1 LNSTREHWQQNGI
14 WTRIDSIKRIVVEPQ
29 RKDALPSIMNE
40 YYEEIRTG
48 RGACFMAVCRGKVAE
63 GLDFADD
70 RGRAVLITGLPYPP
84 FKDARVELKRQFLDD
99 QRRSS
104 SGTMTGQ
111 KWYQLEAFRAT
122 NQAVG
127 RVIRHSRDHGA
138 VIFLDSRFGDMAA
151 RTCLSKW
158 LQPHFNKFANFGAA
172 SKSLA
177 SFFKVDS
184 YVGHQ
189 RQAAVQKQT
198 EMMQKSKAQVKRTHR
213 SSDDSEEDSKPK
225 LEVLQD
231 IYNVKGEGEKAV
243 ASSIYAQ
250 SSAGIDF
257 SCSQKQE
264 SGGEGKVAVG
274 IAPKRKKIKIA
285 ANNCTSFNDPQSSEE
300 SKVKIDN
307 KDTPKVSQE
316 TNLAKNYIR
325 RLQSALNG
333 SEMATFKSC
342 LKEYKVK
349 NDFQSI
355 VPILMVIAKREIPGE
370 GILQD
375 FKCFVKGK
383 DLSDFHLFCN
393 VTVPNMF
400 NQT

>member
-1 LNSTREHWQQNGI
+1 
-14 WTRIDSIKRIVVEPQ
+14 
-29 RKDALPSIMNE
+29 M
-40 YYEEIRTG
+40 
-48 RGACFMAVCRGKVAE
+48 
-63 GLDFADD
+63 
-70 RGRAVLITGLPYPP
+70 LITGLPYPP

-99 QRRSS
+99 QRKSS
-104 SGTMTGQ
+104 SAATMTGQ
-111 KWYQLEAFRAT
+111 KWYQLEVFRAT

-138 VIFLDSRFGDMAA
+138 VIFLDSRFGDMTA

-158 LQPHFNKFANFGAA
+158 LQPHFNKFANFGVA

-189 RQAAVQKQT
+189 RLMAVQKQT
-198 EMMQKSKAQVKRTHR
+198 EMMQKSKAQVKRSHK

-231 IYNVKGEGEKAV
+231 IYNVKSGGEKPAV

-250 SSAGIDF
+250 SSNGIDF

-264 SGGEGKVAVG
+264 SGGEGKVAVNP
-274 IAPKRKKIKIA
+274 APKRKKIKIA
-285 ANNCTSFNDPQSSEE
+285 ANRCGSFNDPQSSGEATE
-300 SKVKIDN
+300 TIGNKEAPKI
-307 KDTPKVSQE
+307 SQE
-316 TNLAKNYIR
+316 TNNMAKNYIK
-325 RLQSALNG
+325 RLQSALG
-333 SEMATFKSC
+333 TSEMATFKSC
-342 LKEYKVK
+342 LKEYKVN

-355 VPILMVIAKREIPGE
+355 VPILMLIAKRETPGE
-370 GILQD
+370 GILED

-393 VTVPNMF
+393 VTVPNMLK
-400 NQT
+400 QT

>member
-1 LNSTREHWQQNGI
+1 
-14 WTRIDSIKRIVVEPQ
+14 
-29 RKDALPSIMNE
+29 M
-40 YYEEIRTG
+40 
-48 RGACFMAVCRGKVAE
+48 AE

-84 FKDARVELKRQFLDD
+84 YKDARVELKRQFLDD
-99 QRRSS
+99 QLKMKA
-104 SGTMTGQ
+104 GKMTGQ

-138 VIFLDSRFGDMAA
+138 VIFLDSRFGDVTA

-189 RQAAVQKQT
+189 RQLAVKNQT
-198 EMMQKSKAQVKRTHR
+198 EMMQKSKAKVKRPHK
-213 SSDDSEEDSKPK
+213 SSDDSEEDIKQK
-225 LEVLQD
+225 ADVLQD
-231 IYNVKGEGEKAV
+231 IYNVEGGGEKCI

-250 SSAGIDF
+250 SSKGIDF
-257 SCSQKQE
+257 SSQQNKDIE
-264 SGGEGKVAVG
+264 VEGKVTVG
-274 IAPKRKKIKIA
+274 LAPKRKKIKIA
-285 ANNCTSFNDPQSSEE
+285 ANKCVSFTKPQSGESSIGNEE
-300 SKVKIDN
+300 TS
-307 KDTPKVSQE
+307 KVSQE
-316 TNLAKNYIR
+316 TNLAKNYIK
-325 RLQSALNG
+325 RLQSALG
-333 SEMATFKSC
+333 SSELATFKSC
-342 LKEYKVK
+342 LKEYKTN

-355 VPILMVIAKREIPGE
+355 VPILMLIAQREIPGD
-370 GILQD
+370 GILED

-393 VTVPNMF
+393 VTVPNMLKPP
-400 NQT
+400 

>member
-1 LNSTREHWQQNGI
+1 
-14 WTRIDSIKRIVVEPQ
+14 
-29 RKDALPSIMNE
+29 
-40 YYEEIRTG
+40 
-48 RGACFMAVCRGKVAE
+48 MAVCRGKVAE

-84 FKDARVELKRQFLDD
+84 YKDARVELKRQFLDD
-99 QRRSS
+99 QLRMKA
-104 SGTMTGQ
+104 GKMTGQ

-138 VIFLDSRFGDMAA
+138 VIFLDSRFGDVTA

-189 RQAAVQKQT
+189 RQLAVKNQT
-198 EMMQKSKAQVKRTHR
+198 EMMMKSKAKVKRPHK
-213 SSDDSEEDSKPK
+213 SSDDSEEDIKQK
-225 LEVLQD
+225 ADVLQD
-231 IYNVKGEGEKAV
+231 IYNVEGGGEKCI

-250 SSAGIDF
+250 SSKGIDF
-257 SCSQKQE
+257 SSQQNKDIE
-264 SGGEGKVAVG
+264 VEGKVTVG
-274 IAPKRKKIKIA
+274 LAPKRKKIKIA
-285 ANNCTSFNDPQSSEE
+285 ANKCVSFTKPQSGESSIGNEE
-300 SKVKIDN
+300 TS
-307 KDTPKVSQE
+307 KVSQE
-316 TNLAKNYIR
+316 TNLAKNYIK
-325 RLQSALNG
+325 RLQSALG
-333 SEMATFKSC
+333 SSELATFKSC
-342 LKEYKVK
+342 LKEYKTN

-355 VPILMVIAKREIPGE
+355 VPILMLIAQREIPGD
-370 GILQD
+370 GILED

-393 VTVPNMF
+393 VTVPNMLKPP
-400 NQT
+400 

>member
-1 LNSTREHWQQNGI
+1 
-14 WTRIDSIKRIVVEPQ
+14 
-29 RKDALPSIMNE
+29 M
-40 YYEEIRTG
+40 
-48 RGACFMAVCRGKVAE
+48 AE

-84 FKDARVELKRQFLDD
+84 YKDARVELKRQFLDD
-99 QRRSS
+99 QLRMKA
-104 SGTMTGQ
+104 GKMTGQ

-138 VIFLDSRFGDMAA
+138 VIFLDSRFGDVTA

-189 RQAAVQKQT
+189 RQLAVKNQT
-198 EMMQKSKAQVKRTHR
+198 EMMQKSKAKVKRPHK
-213 SSDDSEEDSKPK
+213 SSDDSEEDIKQK
-225 LEVLQD
+225 ADVLQD
-231 IYNVKGEGEKAV
+231 IYNVEGGGEKCI

-250 SSAGIDF
+250 SSKGIDF
-257 SCSQKQE
+257 SSQQNKDIE
-264 SGGEGKVAVG
+264 VEGKVTVG
-274 IAPKRKKIKIA
+274 LAPKRKKIKIA
-285 ANNCTSFNDPQSSEE
+285 ANKCVSFTKPQSGESSIGNEE
-300 SKVKIDN
+300 TS
-307 KDTPKVSQE
+307 KVSQE
-316 TNLAKNYIR
+316 TNLAKNYIK
-325 RLQSALNG
+325 RLQSALG
-333 SEMATFKSC
+333 SSELATFKSC
-342 LKEYKVK
+342 LKEYKTN

-355 VPILMVIAKREIPGE
+355 VPILMLIAQREIPGD
-370 GILQD
+370 GILED

-393 VTVPNMF
+393 VTVPNMLKPP
-400 NQT
+400 

>member
-1 LNSTREHWQQNGI
+1 
-14 WTRIDSIKRIVVEPQ
+14 
-29 RKDALPSIMNE
+29 
-40 YYEEIRTG
+40 
-48 RGACFMAVCRGKVAE
+48 MAVCRGKVAE

-104 SGTMTGQ
+104 SSATMTGQ

-138 VIFLDSRFGDMAA
+138 VIFLDSRFGDMTA

-189 RQAAVQKQT
+189 RLMAVQKQT
-198 EMMQKSKAQVKRTHR
+198 EMMQKSKAQVKRSHK
-213 SSDDSEEDSKPK
+213 SSDDSEEDIKPK

-231 IYNVKGEGEKAV
+231 IYNVKSGEEKPV

-250 SSAGIDF
+250 SSNGIDF
-257 SCSQKQE
+257 SCSQKQPE
-264 SGGEGKVAVG
+264 TVGEGKVA
-274 IAPKRKKIKIA
+274 INLAPKRKKIKVT
-285 ANNCTSFNDPQSSEE
+285 ANKCSSFADPQSSEGTME
-300 SKVKIDN
+300 ASDKE
-307 KDTPKVSQE
+307 TPKVSQE
-316 TNLAKNYIR
+316 TNLAKNYIK
-325 RLQSALNG
+325 RLQSALG
-333 SEMATFKSC
+333 TSEMATFKSC
-342 LKEYKVK
+342 LKEYKVN
-349 NDFQSI
+349 NDFQSV
-355 VPILMVIAKREIPGE
+355 VPILMVIAKRQMPGE
-370 GILQD
+370 AILED

-393 VTVPNMF
+393 VTVPNMLK
-400 NQT
+400 QT